1 MDHSFAAWLS
11 VCCEIAASTLGVSSA
26 AIKRMEE
33 AGVIQANVAL
43 VDPAQVGQPITIF
56 VEVEMES
63 EGADLIDAAK
73 REANVSFRVIQTR
86 SRESEKGH
94 GR

>member
-1 MDHSFAAWLS
+1 
-11 VCCEIAASTLGVSSA
+11 
-26 AIKRMEE
+26 MEE

-43 VDPAQVGQPITIF
+43 IDPAQVGQPITIF

>member
-1 MDHSFAAWLS
+1 MRSPHRLWECL
-11 VCCEIAASTLGVSSA
+11 SSA